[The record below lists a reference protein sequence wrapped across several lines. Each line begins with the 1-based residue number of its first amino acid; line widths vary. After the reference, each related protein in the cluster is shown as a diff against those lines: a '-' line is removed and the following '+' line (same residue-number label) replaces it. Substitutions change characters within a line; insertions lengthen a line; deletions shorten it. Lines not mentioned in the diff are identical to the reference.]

1 MLKDVDW
8 LVMVTYRVSWGYC
21 VIGHLSN
28 REARGIVER
37 WELEARDWI
46 PNVRVTVNER
56 LGVCKGRIYCAY
68 GILD

>member
-1 MLKDVDW
+1 MLKDVDC
-8 LVMVTYRVSWGYC
+8 LAMVMYRVSWGYC

-28 REARGIVER
+28 QEARAIVEW

-56 LGVCKGRIYCAY
+56 QGVCKGRIYCAY
-68 GILD
+68 VILN